1 MSTALFKEVGYAL
14 SKLIDDIEVGGWVV
28 AEDSFKSKTGAA
40 LEFQAQIGCGWECF
54 GCYGPYQLRDGES
67 AYDDETITSELW
79 WTYLNYTAGVG
90 RKI

>member
-40 LEFQAQIGCGWECF
+40 LEFQAQIGCG
-54 GCYGPYQLRDGES
+54 
-67 AYDDETITSELW
+67 
-79 WTYLNYTAGVG
+79 
-90 RKI
+90 